1 MSEFRQE
8 TPVEKTPVART
19 PDQAGQGLRAGLIY
33 VLGAGLALAAA
44 VGALMLAAG

>member
-1 MSEFRQE
+1 MSDVRPQPTVEE
-8 TPVEKTPVART
+8 TPVVRT
-19 PDQAGQGLRAGLIY
+19 PDQAKQGVRAGLIY

>member
-1 MSEFRQE
+1 MSDLRQE
-8 TPVEKTPVART
+8 PPAEEKAVVRT
-19 PDQAGQGLRAGLIY
+19 PDQAKQGVRTGLIY